1 MTKTSQWVSALDGL
15 VLDLILLED
24 ALAAAFAHYDQ
35 VGASV
40 QLVGSQY
47 ELIISQLVG
56 TLGVV
61 ALESDLVQILLLEF
75 VDWFQHGTV
84 NT

>member
-24 ALAAAFAHYDQ
+24 ALAAAFAHHDQ

-75 VDWFQHGTV
+75 VDWFQRGTV